1 MTRTCCDVC
10 GTPFEA
16 KRRDAIHC
24 SPACARAAY
33 AKKHLPA
40 LKVALA
46 YLARE
51 VRRLE
56 NQVSGER
63 RRAGGNRRG

>member
-1 MTRTCCDVC
+1 MDRVVIRQ
-10 GTPFEA
+10 EL
-16 KRRDAIHC
+16 RHSL
-24 SPACARAAY
+24 SPTAGRISQVTCARATY
-33 AKKHLPA
+33 ARWHLAA
-40 LKVALA
+40 LKTALA

-63 RRAGGNRRG
+63 RRAGGNRGA